1 MKFASSTPAKKV
13 VKPIAE
19 GASRVQA
26 STKPSNEV
34 ISEGTTYTSRFK
46 ELAGILK

>member
-1 MKFASSTPAKKV
+1 MAAPKKV

-26 STKPSNEV
+26 STKPTTQEV
-34 ISEGTTYTSRFK
+34 ISEGTTFASRFK